1 MIPLVVIGCSS
12 FKGFSGCSGS
22 PNVPIDVSVI
32 SSFEKRENPKE
43 PEKPE
48 KPLSQ
53 QKLSQILLN
62 LTALPMPCYMRQG
75 GNGLRCYTLNDI
87 SQTMLLP

>member
-1 MIPLVVIGCSS
+1 MPL
-12 FKGFSGCSGS
+12 
-22 PNVPIDVSVI
+22 DASVI

-62 LTALPMPCYMRQG
+62 LTALPTVGAHKTMFDTETSRIITHKKRLHPQWTQSFFHT
-75 GNGLRCYTLNDI
+75 NI
-87 SQTMLLP
+87 STV

>member
-43 PEKPE
+43 SE
-48 KPLSQ
+48 KPLPQ